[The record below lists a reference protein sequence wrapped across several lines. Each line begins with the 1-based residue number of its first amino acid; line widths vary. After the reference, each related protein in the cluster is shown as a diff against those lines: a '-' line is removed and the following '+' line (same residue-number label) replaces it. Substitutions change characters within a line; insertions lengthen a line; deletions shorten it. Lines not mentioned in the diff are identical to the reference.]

1 MIYKRYF
8 LLTGEMPEI
17 EAKISKSYVFDS
29 NDEIVLIVKVRE
41 LLVSTKETMPIGKLF
56 VL

>member
-29 NDEIVLIVKVRE
+29 NDEIVLIVKVRA